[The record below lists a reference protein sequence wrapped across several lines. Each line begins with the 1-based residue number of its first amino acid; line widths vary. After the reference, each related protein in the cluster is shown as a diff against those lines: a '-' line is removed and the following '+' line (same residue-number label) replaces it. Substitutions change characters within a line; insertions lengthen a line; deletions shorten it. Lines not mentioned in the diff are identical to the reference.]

1 MGTGPGPEGRL
12 QTRLGPDPPR
22 PRASPAPPHR
32 GHPAGRAVHT
42 PARRSRPLGDPRRAA
57 PPRGRCSAA
66 AGREPA
72 GGVPFKSRERRA
84 TAPPPSPPESSPH
97 RAEPGSRCA
106 RRCASH
112 SLPGIGSPGHRLPSR
127 RRSPDTLGASG
138 ARVSGSFEVPTLLG
152 LELLTVRAW
161 RCGLGCPGEAVAA
174 DRREEPGGRST
185 AAPGMRG
192 HSSRGPSVRGA
203 RTEE

>member
-1 MGTGPGPEGRL
+1 MSTSPGPEGRL
-12 QTRLGPDPPR
+12 HIRLGPDPER
-22 PRASPAPPHR
+22 PRARPAPPHR
-32 GHPAGRAVHT
+32 GRPAGRAVHT

-57 PPRGRCSAA
+57 PAKGGGVRAA

-84 TAPPPSPPESSPH
+84 TAPPPSPPESSPR

-112 SLPGIGSPGHRLPSR
+112 SLPGIGSPGRRLPSC
-127 RRSPDTLGASG
+127 RRSPDALGASG
-138 ARVSGSFEVPTLLG
+138 ARVTLGFEGPARLG

-161 RCGLGCPGEAVAA
+161 RCGLGCPGEAGAA
-174 DRREEPGGRST
+174 NDAKSQRVRST
-185 AAPGMRG
+185 AAPAMPG
-192 HSSRGPSVRGA
+192 HSIRRVSARGA
-203 RTEE
+203 